1 MAHQDGKLGTQTLVV
16 SVCVAV
22 AVGFLGGVIYSSFH
36 SDSVSSVPLQQQ
48 QASSSSMP
56 STAGGQQQGG
66 LTPQQASAI
75 LSLEQRVAVNANDT
89 DAWVQLGNTYFD
101 THNYRKAIDSYNRYL
116 ALQPNNANVLT
127 DLGIM
132 YRNNGQA
139 AEAIAAFDRAMAV
152 DPKHVQAPFNKGIVL
167 LNDLQD
173 YQAAIAVWQKLV
185 ESNPGATSG
194 DGMLVSQLIEEV
206 KKQKTDAGGGER

>member
-1 MAHQDGKLGTQTLVV
+1 MFERNGSVSKQTLAV

-22 AVGFLGGVIYSSFH
+22 AVGFFGGVIYSSLH
-36 SDSVSSVPLQQQ
+36 SDYPSPAQPQQTGG
-48 QASSSSMP
+48 SSMP
-56 STAGGQQQGG
+56 PATGQAQGG
-66 LTPQQASAI
+66 LSPQQASAI
-75 LSLEQRVAVNANDT
+75 LSLEQRVAVNANDA

-101 THNYRKAIDSYNRYL
+101 THNFAKSIDAYNRYL

-139 AEAIAAFDRAMAV
+139 NEAIASFDRAIAV

-167 LNDLQD
+167 LNDLRD
-173 YQAAIAVWQKLV
+173 YQGAIAVWQKLV

-194 DGMLVSQLIEEV
+194 DGMPVSQLIEEV
-206 KKQKTDAGGGER
+206 KKQMAASEGSR